1 MWQVLYGLGSCP
13 GNIRTVW
20 FHYSL
25 GRIGIR
31 AGPTCGGLHLG
42 CHQPDLDL
50 GTLLL
55 EDYSTAC
62 SVLDRCAESASG

>member
-1 MWQVLYGLGSCP
+1 MG
-13 GNIRTVW
+13 
-20 FHYSL
+20 
-25 GRIGIR
+25 
-31 AGPTCGGLHLG
+31 GGLHLG

-55 EDYSTAC
+55 EDYSAVC